1 MPAPE
6 DAAAAAGAGGD
17 GAPSGVPASLRAF
30 LDGLIDYAGLF
41 PPAALSLQEAMQNY
55 ARYRREEHAGILAR
69 FVLPVRRLPDL
80 DDYAHLFAEDARS
93 RRGQARPYRFSV
105 LGTGGDPAEAFLE
118 HFREDLDTIA
128 RFAERRQG
136 RAAADMME
144 APLPPALLDADA
156 DALGDFFAE
165 VHRALVMAGTARL
178 DLYYEIPLTD
188 DTIEA
193 VPLATQ
199 ALSAH
204 NAGQERPL
212 RAEAGLKFRC
222 GGDTA
227 SDFPAAGHL
236 AHAIAA
242 CRDADVRFKATAG
255 LHRPVRHRDNELGTY
270 RHGFLNVFAAAAFA
284 EAQGLGPGAL
294 REILLEENADHF
306 RFTPDAVAW
315 KDRSAST
322 AAIERTREHL
332 AASFGSCSFEE
343 PVEALQGLG
352 LLG

>member
-136 RAAADMME
+136 RAATDVME
-144 APLPPALLDADA
+144 ARLPAPLLEATPEAMT
-156 DALGDFFAE
+156 DFLAE

-178 DLYYEIPLTD
+178 DLYYEVPLTD
-188 DTIEA
+188 DTAEA
-193 VPLATQ
+193 VPLVAE
-199 ALSAH
+199 AIAEH
-204 NAGQERPL
+204 NAAQERPL

-222 GGDTA
+222 GGEAA
-227 SDFPAAGHL
+227 SDVPAAGHL
-236 AHAIAA
+236 AYAIAA

-255 LHRPVRHRDNELGTY
+255 LHRPVRHRDQDRGVY
-270 RHGFLNVFAAAAFA
+270 RHGFLNVFAAAVFA

-294 REILLEENADHF
+294 REVLLEENADHF
-306 RFTPDAVAW
+306 RFTPDTVAW

-322 AAIERTREHL
+322 VAIERTREHL
-332 AASFGSCSFEE
+332 AASFGSCSFDE
-343 PVEALQGLG
+343 PVEALQDLG
-352 LLG
+352 LLR